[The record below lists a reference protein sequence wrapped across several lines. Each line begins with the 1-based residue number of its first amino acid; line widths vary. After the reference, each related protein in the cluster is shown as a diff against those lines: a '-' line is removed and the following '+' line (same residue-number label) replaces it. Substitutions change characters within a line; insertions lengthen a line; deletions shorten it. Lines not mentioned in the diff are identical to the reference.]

1 MNNTVNKIPEGF
13 ELVNIEKEMKSNKSK
28 FKRQNSIDSFLESK
42 TVLIDTFTNGKE
54 VHINFISETDNS
66 GYSLL
71 NSHSHIIKKFLKGEY
86 CLNGVCIIFS
96 SCIFINFK
104 F

>member
-1 MNNTVNKIPEGF
+1 MNKVPEGF

-28 FKRQNSIDSFLESK
+28 FKRQNTFDSLMESK
-42 TVLIDTFTNGKE
+42 TVLIDTFTDGKE

-71 NSHSHIIKKFLKGEY
+71 NSHSHIIKKFVKGEY
-86 CLNGVCIIFS
+86 CLNGVGILYFFLSFKPFII
-96 SCIFINFK
+96 
-104 F
+104 